1 MEDSV
6 VSRYKAGPLKTM
18 FDDRYVVTSYPGSG
32 NNWAEGFCYHGPRH
46 EDKLLKVIRHVTE
59 RCDSLQ
65 GFLLFLST
73 GGGTG
78 SGLGTYTL
86 RLLSDHYP
94 HVDRYRTHVAQK
106 AVRMT
111 SLLGPTRLV
120 LIIHKKYM
128 SISIVKTY

>member
-46 EDKLLKVIRHVTE
+46 EDKLLKVIRHVAE

-94 HVDRYRTHVAQK
+94 HIDRYK
-106 AVRMT
+106 NII
-111 SLLGPTRLV
+111 PT
-120 LIIHKKYM
+120 
-128 SISIVKTY
+128 